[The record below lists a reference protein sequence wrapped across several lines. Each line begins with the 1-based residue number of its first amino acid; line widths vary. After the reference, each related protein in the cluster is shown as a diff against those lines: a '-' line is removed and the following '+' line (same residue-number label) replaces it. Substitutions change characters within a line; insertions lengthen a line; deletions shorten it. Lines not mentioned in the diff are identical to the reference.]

1 MRYAQSKN
9 GKLLREAGAFTLIL
23 DAKALDPNKGQEDIM
38 SPRIQ
43 LEILQ
48 LMVKIQRIEGWEI
61 WVLFNG
67 DELRQVSHGGDFM
80 GLRVFFSPTPPQRA
94 PTLLECVK
102 VLKKQKRD
110 CVMITDDEQVESR
123 AEALGAL
130 TMRGE
135 TFKKGYEDLF
145 TVRRRP
151 QSRLMRRRTME
162 MEKEYFERDQDSAI
176 RDMIDLV
183 D

>member
-1 MRYAQSKN
+1 MSFEHLLN
-9 GKLLREAGAFTLIL
+9 GTSLASGDEFTMVL
-23 DAKALDPNKGQEDIM
+23 DAKALDPNRGQEEVM
-38 SPRIQ
+38 SPRVQ

-48 LMVKIQRIEGWEI
+48 LLVKIQRLEGWEI

-67 DELRQVSHGGDFM
+67 DELKQVSHGGDFM

-102 VLKKQKRD
+102 VLTKKDRHV
-110 CVMITDDEQVESR
+110 VMVTQDENVEDR
-123 AEALGAL
+123 AMKLGAL
-130 TMRGE
+130 SLKGE

-145 TVRRRP
+145 AVRRRP
-151 QSRLMRRRTME
+151 QSRLMRRRTIE
-162 MEKEYFERDQDSAI
+162 MEKEHFERHQDSAI
-176 RDMIDLV
+176 RNMIDLV

>member
-1 MRYAQSKN
+1 MRYAKSQN
-9 GKLLREAGAFTLIL
+9 GEVLEEADAFTIIL
-23 DAKALDPNKGQEDIM
+23 DAKCLDPNKGQEEVM

-48 LMVKIQRIEGWEI
+48 LLVKIRKIETWEF

-80 GLRVFFSPTPPQRA
+80 GVRVFFSPTPPQRA

-102 VLKKQKRD
+102 VLKKQNRNA
-110 CVMITDDEQVESR
+110 VMITDDEQVETR
-123 AEALGAL
+123 AEDLGAL
-130 TMRGE
+130 TLRGE
-135 TFKKGYEDLF
+135 TFKKGYEDFF

-151 QSRLMRRRTME
+151 QSRLMRRRTLE
-162 MEKEYFERDQDSAI
+162 MERDQFDRGQDSAI